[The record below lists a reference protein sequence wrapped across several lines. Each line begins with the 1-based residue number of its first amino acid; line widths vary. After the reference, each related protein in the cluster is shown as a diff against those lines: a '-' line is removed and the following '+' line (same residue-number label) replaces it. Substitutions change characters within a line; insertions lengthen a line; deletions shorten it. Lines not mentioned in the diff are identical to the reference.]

1 MAFSFFVNQTPATG
15 AVAMYTFIAKLIA
28 QGWLKKMDS
37 DGTTYSSTGA
47 QVTSGAAGAGGLGN
61 SNAWVRLQRPDAG
74 AELVIQRGASN
85 QSWRMY
91 YVEGDT
97 FTGGAP
103 AAAVTPA
110 TPSGTKEGYIIGG
123 GTNAAPT
130 FGASMLPGDGT
141 YKMQGGA
148 DGASPY
154 GFWFGGYSA
163 IGVAPNFGM
172 VYEPLVQTEAG
183 DPSPYVF
190 VVFVSTSTPFS
201 KVEIGSTTAPTSINS
216 PKAVGYIG
224 AVATANWVAVPGC
237 AQLDGA
243 GNTLYPGGAGVGPF
257 TAKDNTAPIR
267 FGRSSS
273 IGAPAADKGTSTIMR
288 WAGVN
293 RAASGDVG
301 SFATTL
307 DRILFKDVWLNWD
320 TVTTPT

>member
-1 MAFSFFVNQTPATG
+1 
-15 AVAMYTFIAKLIA
+15 
-28 QGWLKKMDS
+28 
-37 DGTTYSSTGA
+37 
-47 QVTSGAAGAGGLGN
+47 
-61 SNAWVRLQRPDAG
+61 
-74 AELVIQRGASN
+74 
-85 QSWRMY
+85 
-91 YVEGDT
+91 
-97 FTGGAP
+97 
-103 AAAVTPA
+103 VTPA

-288 WAGVN
+288 WGGRQSRRIGRRRIVRDDARSDPLQGRLVELGHRYDADLKELRRWQLGTFN
-293 RAASGDVG
+293 RNPSSRERA
-301 SFATTL
+301 SFAT
-307 DRILFKDVWLNWD
+307 R
-320 TVTTPT
+320 